1 MHINT
6 WLDIFLLWAI
16 LGGKKKKK
24 KNQTLS
30 SLKFRCNAITN
41 LHYFKKQNTTTKMF
55 QTKFDQ

>member
-1 MHINT
+1 MHTNT

-16 LGGKKKKK
+16 LGGKKKQT
-24 KNQTLS
+24 NQTLS

-41 LHYFKKQNTTTKMF
+41 SCYFKEQNTTTKMF